1 MEISIDIT
9 PVNEHAPVFTSAAY
23 STDVAEDV
31 AVGTSILRLTAA
43 DQDDGLQGTF
53 IKMNDQNQ
61 R

>member
-31 AVGTSILRLTAA
+31 AVGTSILRLTAV

-53 IKMNDQNQ
+53 IKTKNWTL